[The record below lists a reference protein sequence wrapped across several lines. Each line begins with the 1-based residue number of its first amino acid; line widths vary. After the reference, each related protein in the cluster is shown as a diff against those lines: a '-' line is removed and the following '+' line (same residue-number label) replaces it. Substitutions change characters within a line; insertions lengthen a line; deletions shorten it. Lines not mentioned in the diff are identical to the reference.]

1 MTQLDL
7 LGEGAGEQAQ
17 DGAEDRVVSGARG
30 VFARSFRVDAS
41 LLSARDVSSLADHLN
56 EQGISQARFNLALNL
71 VSMQRD
77 LSATEH
83 RALLMVVLASMLA
96 QSMGSTYMPIDEDGG
111 EYLKVT
117 LGQLLPQPVPAG
129 WEIDGLIDAFHT
141 LRRERRA
148 GQILGQPGEFKPLI
162 EEGGRLYH
170 QRMLLHEER
179 LAEAI
184 ERMLMRPDRDYEG
197 ARVRA
202 EFKDVIEAH
211 PVTYE
216 VDGVAHPIKPGAEQQ
231 LAALTALYAPLT
243 LITGGPGTGKTTIV
257 VTILRLA
264 ARLGLD
270 LADVALAAPTG
281 KAANRMAESIRGQ
294 LEGVHEPT
302 DLDHRLLTDLPAPA
316 TLHRLLGYSPRTGTF
331 RHNRNHR
338 LSAKL
343 VVVDE
348 ASMIDLFMMEALA
361 QALGDDAQLVLL
373 GDREQLPSVDT
384 GAVLRDLLPEVPAT
398 DQPWRELAIDPMA
411 AQPGKGRTARNAVR
425 LTKSHRMRE
434 DDPSGSAILK
444 VAQAVGNGFKGL
456 PADKLP
462 SEIKRVKED
471 VSLASW
477 QGVELWTPPSRGG
490 DTDEKPTADLK
501 AFVAAWFKT
510 HIGSERCKKLSSR
523 KYTRQADGTFDE
535 ASQAALKELMAHYA
549 RARVLTLTRVFATG
563 SESLNRQFHRAFGQ
577 FRGSKKAEAK
587 EGAGDNQTR
596 YVHYVG
602 EPVMMLRNDYERDL
616 FNGDQGVVVWVKDSN
631 ENSGKKPELYAVFE
645 RGERMVAYPA
655 GELRDDLVHA
665 YAMTVHKSQGSEF
678 RHIAVVLPTQDMP
691 LLTRELLYTGITRAS
706 KGVLL
711 VGSEELLRVG
721 SEREARR
728 FSGVGGRLG

>member
-7 LGEGAGEQAQ
+7 LGERAGEQAQ
-17 DGAEDRVVSGARG
+17 DGAEEREVSGARG
-30 VFARSFRVDAS
+30 VFARAFRVDAS
-41 LLSARDVSSLADHLN
+41 LLSARDVSSLADHLDG
-56 EQGISQARFNLALNL
+56 QGISKARFNLALNL

-77 LSATEH
+77 LSASEH
-83 RALLMVVLASMLA
+83 RALLMVVLASILA
-96 QSMGSTYMPIDEDGG
+96 QSMGSTYMPLDEDGG
-111 EYLKVT
+111 AYLKAT
-117 LGQLLPQPVPAG
+117 LTQLLPQPVPAG
-129 WEIDGLIDAFHT
+129 WEIDELIDAFQT

-179 LAEAI
+179 LAHAI
-184 ERMLMRPDRDYEG
+184 DQMLQRPDQALEPG
-197 ARVRA
+197 RVRT
-202 EFKDVIEAH
+202 ELKDVIEVH
-211 PVTYE
+211 PATYT
-216 VDGVAHPIKPGAEQQ
+216 DGKKFYPVQPGKEQQ
-231 LAALTALYAPLT
+231 LAALTALHAPLA

-264 ARLGLD
+264 ARLGLEI
-270 LADVALAAPTG
+270 ADIALAAPTG

-294 LEGVHEPT
+294 LGGVLDPT
-302 DLDHRLLTDLPAPA
+302 ELDTRLLTELPAPA

-361 QALGDDAQLVLL
+361 QALADDARLVLL
-373 GDREQLPSVDT
+373 GDADQLPSVDT
-384 GAVLRDLLPEVPAT
+384 GAVLRDLLPELPAT
-398 DQPWRELAIDPMA
+398 DVPWRELAIEPMA

-425 LTKSHRMRE
+425 LTKSHRMRD
-434 DDPSGSAILK
+434 DDPFGKAILE
-444 VAQAVGNGFKGL
+444 VAQAVGNGFEGL
-456 PADKLP
+456 PAGELP
-462 SEIKRVKED
+462 SQIQRVED
-471 VSLASW
+471 VSMASW

-490 DTDEKPTADLK
+490 DADEKPTADLK

-510 HIGSERCKKLSSR
+510 HIGSERCKKLSSHTY
-523 KYTRQADGTFDE
+523 KRQADGTFDE
-535 ASQAALKELMAHYA
+535 QAALKELMGHYA

-577 FRGSKKAEAK
+577 FRGSKKAEAQG
-587 EGAGDNQTR
+587 GAGDNQTR
-596 YVHYVG
+596 YGHYVG
-602 EPVMMLRNDYERDL
+602 EPVMMLRNDYGRDL
-616 FNGDQGVVVWVKDSN
+616 FNGDQGVVVRCNDA
-631 ENSGKKPELYAVFE
+631 GGQTQPFAVFE
-645 RGERMVAYPA
+645 RGERLVAYPL

-678 RHIAVVLPTQDMP
+678 RHIAVVLPAQDMP

-706 KGVLL
+706 KSVLL
-711 VGSEELLRVG
+711 VGSERLLGVG
-721 SEREARR
+721 AERRARR
-728 FSGVGGRLG
+728 FSGVGGRLGGDD